1 MTALKTRESIPN
13 MVFYIMSDQPDCCP
27 KCQTRLDFVEEI
39 MIDDEHVFVK
49 FCDECQRE
57 VLIVED

>member
-1 MTALKTRESIPN
+1 MKCRKITADTI
-13 MVFYIMSDQPDCCP
+13 FYIMSDQPDCCP
-27 KCQTRLDFVEEI
+27 KCGCRLDMLEMV
-39 MIDDEHVFVK
+39 MIDSEQVFVK

>member
-1 MTALKTRESIPN
+1 MTALKTRESISN

-27 KCQTRLDFVEEI
+27 KCQTRLDFIEEI
-39 MIDDEHVFVK
+39 MIDNEPVFVK